1 MDIITLLLFY
11 LLMQKPELLENLKP
25 LFGAIKSPEDLTKI
39 LNDVH
44 KFKDF
49 FAAMNNATSNASNN
63 SSSNFSSAAQKDKSE
78 EKKKD
83 EREKDGEKG
92 QEKSQSPT
100 AGIANEFIQNSL
112 DAYFKRRKNG

>member
-1 MDIITLLLFY
+1 MDIITLLLCY

-39 LNDVH
+39 LNDVN

-49 FAAMNNATSNASNN
+49 FAAMNAATN
-63 SSSNFSSAAQKDKSE
+63 DKKE
-78 EKKKD
+78 EKKTD
-83 EREKDGEKG
+83 APARDNEKG

-100 AGIANEFIQNSL
+100 AGIADEFIQQILENYL
-112 DAYFKRRKNG
+112 QKH

>member
-1 MDIITLLLFY
+1 MDIITLLLCY

-39 LNDVH
+39 LNDVQ

-49 FAAMNNATSNASNN
+49 FAAMNVATN
-63 SSSNFSSAAQKDKSE
+63 DKKE
-78 EKKKD
+78 ERKPQEKKAD
-83 EREKDGEKG
+83 SPTCDNEKG